1 LDGLIDFDRLERDLP
16 ELASTYQSATPFPHV
31 VLDDVVLPGP
41 LEDAYREFD
50 AIDEATWRKYLHV
63 NERKYANTD
72 ATTWGPT
79 LQGLAEAFA
88 SERFLA
94 FLGALSGVDGLLPDL
109 TLDGGGL
116 HRSLPGGY
124 LNVHADFTAHHVHE
138 HWRRRVNLLLY
149 LNPTWDPGWGGDLE
163 LWTRDMSHCEATVSP
178 VGNRILLF
186 STDEDAYHGHPDP
199 LACPPDRARRSL
211 ALYYF
216 TEDADP
222 LVRSTDYRA
231 RPGDGAK
238 RAAIFL
244 DKQVLRAYDVA
255 KRRLRLSD
263 DTVSRLLGAVDRL
276 RPRRGVEGE
285 PPESA

>member
-1 LDGLIDFDRLERDLP
+1 LDGLIDFDRLERELP
-16 ELASTYQSATPFPHV
+16 ELAASYQSAMPFPHV
-31 VLDDVVLPGP
+31 VLDDVVLPDA
-41 LEDAYREFD
+41 LERAYREFD
-50 AIDEATWRKYLHV
+50 AIDEDTWRKYLHV

-72 ATTWGPT
+72 ASTWGPT

-88 SERFLA
+88 SERFVA
-94 FLGALSGVDGLLPDL
+94 FLAGLSGVDGLLPDL

-124 LNVHADFTAHHVHE
+124 LNVHADFTAHHVHD

-149 LNPTWDPGWGGDLE
+149 LNPTWDPAWGGDLE
-163 LWTRDMSHCEATVSP
+163 LWTRDMSRCEATVEP
-178 VGNRILLF
+178 RGNRILLF

-199 LACPPDRARRSL
+199 LACPADRARRSL

-263 DTVSRLLGAVDRL
+263 DTVSRLLGAVDGL
-276 RPRRGVEGE
+276 RPRRGVEGD
-285 PPESA
+285 PPEPT